1 MVLIPNLTKWGH
13 IHGPQS
19 KNSNINKVTS
29 QIQDKSI
36 PPSKWWRLVKS
47 VTKCIKKCKP
57 LNPLNSNGKIL
68 THPIDKGKSKS
79 SKVYCSNFDTH
90 ENKTFKFFKNLF
102 MNFRNVFSPY

>member
-13 IHGPQS
+13 RHGPQS

-36 PPSKWWRLVKS
+36 PPSKWWRIVKS
-47 VTKCIKKCKP
+47 VTKCIKKKCKP
-57 LNPLNSNGKIL
+57 LTPLNSNGKIL
-68 THPIDKGKSKS
+68 T